1 MLAKKN
7 KFLVMCLLALSL
19 SSSVILPVKF
29 YNNTIEAYVCK
40 HPCFSIISYN
50 LFSWQ
55 AFSGAI
61 IGGLIGF
68 NNEKIGARLSPAMEW
83 CGSLKNKASEYICEK
98 TSYGSTWESFLNKTG
113 SFSRQTK
120 DLFKK
125 HISRPLGPDRM
136 TIASTCAGAF
146 IGLTAGA
153 LIKAVSTIQEDA
165 LSPSPLSILMHHAN
179 PLNGLAIFNLRFF
192 FDDKLGRNA
201 LEFYQTYGAKTEF
214 TSIKNILVCAHRE
227 YNLLLMSKAGE
238 SKIRAFNARL
248 GQRLR
253 EEVSRLKN
261 YSRYPSEADEVHSPF
276 KDPTPEIKATL
287 VEKN

>member
-40 HPCFSIISYN
+40 HPCFSIISDN

-55 AFSGAI
+55 AVSGAI
-61 IGGLIGF
+61 IGGLVGF
-68 NNEKIGARLSPAMEW
+68 NNKKIGARLSPATEW
-83 CGSLKNKASEYICEK
+83 CDRLKNKASGYIYT
-98 TSYGSTWESFLNKTG
+98 TSYGSTWESFLTKTD

-120 DLFKK
+120 TLFRKY
-125 HISRPLGPDRM
+125 ISRPLGPDKM
-136 TIASTCAGAF
+136 PFASAFAGALV
-146 IGLTAGA
+146 GLTAGA
-153 LIKAVSTIQEDA
+153 LIRAVSTIQEDA
-165 LSPSPLSILMHHAN
+165 LSPSPFGILMHHAN
-179 PLNGLAIFNLRFF
+179 PLNGLAVFNFRFF
-192 FDDKLGRNA
+192 FDEKLGRNA